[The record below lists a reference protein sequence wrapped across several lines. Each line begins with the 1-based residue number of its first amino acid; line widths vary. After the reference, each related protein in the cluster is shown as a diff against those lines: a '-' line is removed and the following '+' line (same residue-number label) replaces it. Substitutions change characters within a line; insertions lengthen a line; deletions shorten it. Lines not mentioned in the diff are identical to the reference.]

1 MNSTFITYISN
12 ENYLKDL
19 RDNYEDINNN
29 LRDLLIESNSYW
41 NDMNEDNAIED
52 NNYNGNEEI
61 IDNGSEEIIDYSN
74 EI

>member
-12 ENYLKDL
+12 ENYLKDF
-19 RDNYEDINNN
+19 RDNYESINNN

-41 NDMNEDNAIED
+41 SDMNEDNAIED
-52 NNYNGNEEI
+52 NTNE
-61 IDNGSEEIIDYSN
+61 DNNGSEEIIDYSGN